1 MSSAQSARLVRPR
14 AIRYAAEDLPLLIV
28 AMLRSRGR
36 IFQASSLQ
44 LSGEQTMSE
53 RASNDLASLAGTAV
67 SSAAENRSH
76 EYTSCLVAML
86 IMFCVAAQA
95 QQLTK
100 VDLMVW

>member
-1 MSSAQSARLVRPR
+1 
-14 AIRYAAEDLPLLIV
+14 
-28 AMLRSRGR
+28 
-36 IFQASSLQ
+36 
-44 LSGEQTMSE
+44 MSE